1 MSTIKKLNLS
11 DIKKGSL
18 VNEIRERKVE
28 FVHNG
33 EEYSVDIRLKTL
45 PFIETESL
53 FTRWDRGQGENVVS
67 EWISKTLVNDKGEL
81 EFTEEEVN
89 ANFVQPMANAIFEQV
104 WGADNIKKITEILQ
118 KKDQEKKKLDT
129 LQAKKKSSTS

>member
-1 MSTIKKLNLS
+1 MKKLKLA

-18 VNEIRERKVE
+18 VNEVRDKTVE

-33 EEYSVDIRLKTL
+33 EQYSVDIRIKTL

-53 FTRWDRGQGENVVS
+53 FTRWNKGQGENVVS
-67 EWISKTLVNDKGEL
+67 EWISKTLVDAKGEL

-89 ANFVQPMANAIFEQV
+89 DNFVQPMANAIFEEV
-104 WGADNIKKITEILQ
+104 WGADNIKKLVELM
-118 KKDQEKKKLDT
+118 KEQETDKVT
-129 LQAKKKSSTS
+129 LQES

>member
-1 MSTIKKLNLS
+1 MKKLKLA

-18 VNEIRERKVE
+18 VNEVRDKTVE

-33 EEYSVDIRLKTL
+33 EQYSVDIRIKTL

-53 FTRWDRGQGENVVS
+53 FTRWNKGQGENVVS
-67 EWISKTLVNDKGEL
+67 EWISKTLVDTKGEL

-89 ANFVQPMANAIFEQV
+89 DNFVQPMANAIFEEV
-104 WGADNIKKITEILQ
+104 WGADNIKKLVELM
-118 KKDQEKKKLDT
+118 KEQETDKVT
-129 LQAKKKSSTS
+129 LQES